1 MMHSSHTSWATV
13 AFILAFMLG
22 ATLNDEEYK
31 MSSKADVQS
40 YGENPQHAPLAS
52 ETSAMNEEPHT
63 TTPIFDFASCASCT
77 IKLVWF
83 DEKPET
89 YLIFVI
95 FFYTSKIFGE

>member
-31 MSSKADVQS
+31 MNSKEDVQS
-40 YGENPQHAPLAS
+40 DDENPQHAPLAS

-63 TTPIFDFASCASCT
+63 TTPIFDFT
-77 IKLVWF
+77 IQEWRQSLQDGF
-83 DEKPET
+83 RQEKSGPRG
-89 YLIFVI
+89 V
-95 FFYTSKIFGE
+95 